1 MMEAII
7 GLVGV
12 IVGSVITISKDSWT
26 TWRERRREGS
36 YSAIRLICILEEYA
50 DKCIDV
56 VGDDGTAYGR
66 PAGRTKDGEEYYQV
80 QVTKPE
86 PVDFPGDI
94 GWRGLKGPLMHRT
107 LALPNMA
114 RSTDRHIN
122 ATGDIASPPDYSEV
136 FEARQEGYAR
146 LGLEALEIADDLRKH
161 FDITVRGRAAL
172 KTDWEPREFLKG
184 EISKIDQRRI
194 EWEKKSV
201 ARTAALTQAAGLP
214 E

>member
-1 MMEAII
+1 MEAII

-12 IVGSVITISKDSWT
+12 IVGSAITVTKDSWSS
-26 TWRERRREGS
+26 WRERRREGS

-56 VGDDGTAYGR
+56 VGDDGTVYGQ
-66 PAGRTKDGEEYYQV
+66 PAGRTNDGEEYYQA
-80 QVTKPE
+80 QVASPE

-94 GWRGLKGPLMHRT
+94 GWRSLKGSLMHRT

-122 ATGDIASPPDYSEV
+122 AASDFASPPDYSEV

-146 LGLEALEIADDLRKH
+146 LGLEALEIADALRKQFH
-161 FDITVRGRAAL
+161 ITVKGRAAL
-172 KTDWEPREFLKG
+172 NTDWEPKVFLKG

-194 EWEKKSV
+194 EWEKQSE
-201 ARTAALTQAAGLP
+201 ARSAALTPMSGLQ